1 MIFLNTLIHTTFL
14 KNHTN
19 LGLKDELIQWKD
31 SLKKMNILRISMITN
46 LLLILIY
53 VEKSS
58 LDILI
63 NIFVFYSK
71 DHCYDWLTL
80 C

>member
-1 MIFLNTLIHTTFL
+1 
-14 KNHTN
+14 
-19 LGLKDELIQWKD
+19 
-31 SLKKMNILRISMITN
+31 MNTN

-63 NIFVFYSK
+63 NIFAFYSK
-71 DHCYDWLTL
+71 DHCCDWLTSVN
-80 C
+80 

>member
-1 MIFLNTLIHTTFL
+1 
-14 KNHTN
+14 
-19 LGLKDELIQWKD
+19 
-31 SLKKMNILRISMITN
+31 MITN